1 MTGQTM
7 SRRALPR
14 TAACVGVG
22 LLIATLAAL
31 PRPALAFARYR
42 TDTAARC
49 PFYWSKRSLSIVAS
63 PKGAIDLT
71 VEETTNA
78 IQQAVSAWTKRD
90 AALSSCTDLDMTVKV
105 QGVDE
110 PPPLAKYDRTHV
122 IIFLTTSWCVAK
134 DDGTLDPD
142 CKVPHDPSALAV
154 TSVWSHKVYGE
165 IMDADIEVNAKNFL
179 WGDLVTTPDPSRQDL
194 QNALTHEMG
203 HFIGLD
209 HTCYLPGVK
218 TVPTDD
224 TGAPVPDCD
233 SASPEIMATT
243 MFASARP
250 GDVAKRT
257 LEADDIAAVCAM
269 YPAGAPDTE
278 ACLPPDEGGCAIAP
292 PGEAAPRS
300 PLTSPW
306 AFGATGTA
314 LLGAVGW
321 GLARRNQRRRR

>member
-1 MTGQTM
+1 MGV
-7 SRRALPR
+7 ALL
-14 TAACVGVG
+14 VGM
-22 LLIATLAAL
+22 LASWA
-31 PRPALAFARYR
+31 RPALAFVRYR
-42 TDTAARC
+42 TDTAAHC
-49 PFYWSKRSLSIVAS
+49 PFYWSNRSLSIIAS
-63 PKGAIDLT
+63 PKGAVDLT
-71 VEETTNA
+71 VEQTTNA
-78 IQQAVSAWTKRD
+78 IQQAVAAWTKRD
-90 AALSSCTDLDMTVKV
+90 AALSSCTDLDMNVRV

-122 IIFLTTSWCVAK
+122 IIFLTTSWCAAK

-142 CKVPHDPSALAV
+142 CKVPHDPAALAV
-154 TSVWSHKVYGE
+154 TSVWSHKIYGE

-209 HTCYLPGVK
+209 HTCYLSGITAPPNDNDGK
-218 TVPTDD
+218 
-224 TGAPVPDCD
+224 PVPDCD

-257 LEADDIAAVCAM
+257 LEADDVAAVCAM

-278 ACLPPDEGGCAIAP
+278 ACRPHDEGGCALAP
-292 PGEAAPRS
+292 PGAATPRS
-300 PLTSPW
+300 PLSSRW
-306 AFGATGTA
+306 AFGATATA
-314 LLGAVGW
+314 LLGAAGW
-321 GLARRNQRRRR
+321 GFARRRNQRRGR